1 MGDESCRLSPVCLR
15 LSILRIAS
23 GGIGIQCFLL
33 GKNTVVACGDVSSRL
48 QPDMNL
54 NIVNRHSYRRAA
66 FAAVFSFRMEQVKL
80 T

>member
-1 MGDESCRLSPVCLR
+1 MRVVDDRRCASGSPFCELHP
-15 LSILRIAS
+15 

-54 NIVNRHSYRRAA
+54 NIVNRNSYRSAA
-66 FAAVFSFRMEQVKL
+66 FGAVFSARIEQVKL
-80 T
+80 P